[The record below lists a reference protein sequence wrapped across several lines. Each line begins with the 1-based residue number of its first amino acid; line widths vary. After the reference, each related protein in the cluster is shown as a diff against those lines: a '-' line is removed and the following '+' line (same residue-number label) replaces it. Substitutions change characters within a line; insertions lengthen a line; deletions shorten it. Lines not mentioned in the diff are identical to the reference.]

1 MKQLLKLKLQLFA
14 GEDGE
19 KEPTQEVENE
29 DFEETDDLDEDYE
42 DDDDVDFDD
51 TDDDEEDETEQ
62 EVETKK
68 VSNDKVKSH
77 TDNIKNQKQ
86 QNYNNA
92 KARIERRRQEELN
105 KAKREAYIEGI
116 KKSTNGVNSFTG
128 QPIKDETDVEI
139 YETMCEMNEKGLD
152 PVEDFYKYTA
162 EKRRNEKEQIRIQ
175 NEAKEKE
182 NAKLNTEIAEFINVY
197 GEDTLK
203 KVLNDADFEEFSKD
217 LVGAVPLKV
226 IYDKFLK
233 ISANTE
239 TKAEQLAIKKDARRK
254 SSSGALGKK
263 SKTSSSILDL
273 SPEEFQ
279 KAINEIAR
287 QY

>member
-1 MKQLLKLKLQLFA
+1 MKELVKFNLQLFA
-14 GEDGE
+14 EDESE
-19 KEPTQEVENE
+19 KEPTETVENE
-29 DFEETDDLDEDYE
+29 EIDETDDLDEDFEE
-42 DDDDVDFDD
+42 DDDFDFDD
-51 TDDDEEDETEQ
+51 TEDEEETE
-62 EVETKK
+62 EVEDKK

-77 TDNIKNQKQ
+77 VDNIKNQKK

-116 KKSTNGVNSFTG
+116 KKSTNGINSFTG
-128 QPIKDETDVEI
+128 EPIKDDADIEI
-139 YETMCEMNEKGLD
+139 YETMCEMSEKGLD
-152 PVEDFYKYTA
+152 PVDDFYKYTA

-182 NAKLNTEIAEFINVY
+182 NEKLNTEIAEFINAY
-197 GEDTLK
+197 GEETLK
-203 KVLNDADFEEFSKD
+203 KVLNDADFDEFSKD

-226 IYDKFLK
+226 IYDKFLRV
-233 ISANTE
+233 SAKTE
-239 TKAEQLAIKKDARRK
+239 TKAEELAIKKDARRK

-263 SKTSSSILDL
+263 STTTSSILDL

>member
-1 MKQLLKLKLQLFA
+1 MKDLLTLQLQLFA
-14 GEDGE
+14 GEDSE
-19 KEPTQEVENE
+19 KEPTETVENE
-29 DFEETDDLDEDYE
+29 EIDETDDLDENFDE
-42 DDDDVDFDD
+42 DDDFDFDD
-51 TDDDEEDETEQ
+51 TEDEEETE
-62 EVETKK
+62 EVEDKK

-77 TDNIKNQKQ
+77 VDTIKNQKK

-116 KKSTNGVNSFTG
+116 KKSTNGINSFTG
-128 QPIKDETDVEI
+128 EPIKDEADIEI
-139 YETMCEMNEKGLD
+139 YETMCEMSEKGLD
-152 PVEDFYKYTA
+152 PVDDFYKYTA

-182 NAKLNTEIAEFINVY
+182 NEKLNTEIAEFINAY
-197 GEDTLK
+197 GEETLK
-203 KVLNDADFEEFSKD
+203 KVLNDADFDEFSKD
-217 LVGAVPLKV
+217 LVGAIPLKV
-226 IYDKFLK
+226 IYDKFLRV
-233 ISANTE
+233 SAKTE
-239 TKAEQLAIKKDARRK
+239 TKAEELAIKKDARRK

-263 SKTSSSILDL
+263 STTTSSILDL

>member
-1 MKQLLKLKLQLFA
+1 MKELVKFNLQLFA
-14 GEDGE
+14 EDESE
-19 KEPTQEVENE
+19 KEPTETVENE
-29 DFEETDDLDEDYE
+29 EIDETDDLDEDFEE
-42 DDDDVDFDD
+42 DDDFDFDD
-51 TDDDEEDETEQ
+51 TEDEEETE
-62 EVETKK
+62 EVEDKK

-77 TDNIKNQKQ
+77 VDNIKNQKK

-116 KKSTNGVNSFTG
+116 KKSTNGINSFTG
-128 QPIKDETDVEI
+128 EPIKDDADIEI
-139 YETMCEMNEKGLD
+139 YETMCEMSEKGLD
-152 PVEDFYKYTA
+152 PVDDFYKYTA

-182 NAKLNTEIAEFINVY
+182 NEKLNTEIAEFINAY
-197 GEDTLK
+197 GEETLK
-203 KVLNDADFEEFSKD
+203 KVLNDADFDEFSKD

-226 IYDKFLK
+226 IYDKFLRV
-233 ISANTE
+233 SAKTE
-239 TKAEQLAIKKDARRK
+239 TKAEELAIKKDARRK

-263 SKTSSSILDL
+263 STTTSSILDL

-279 KAINEIAR
+279 NAINEIAR

>member
-1 MKQLLKLKLQLFA
+1 MKDLLTLQLQLFA

-19 KEPTQEVENE
+19 KEPTEEVENE
-29 DFEETDDLDEDYE
+29 NFEETDDLDEDFD

-51 TDDDEEDETEQ
+51 TEDEDEE
-62 EVETKK
+62 EVEEKK
-68 VSNDKVKSH
+68 VDNDKVKPH
-77 TDNIKNQKQ
+77 VDNIKNQKQ

-128 QPIKDETDVEI
+128 QPIKDDTDVEI
-139 YETMCEMNEKGLD
+139 YETMCEMSEKGLD
-152 PVEDFYKYTA
+152 PVDDFYKYTA

-182 NAKLNTEIAEFINVY
+182 NARLNNEIAEFINAY
-197 GEDTLK
+197 GEETLK
-203 KVLNDADFEEFSKD
+203 KALNDADFDEFSKD

-233 ISANTE
+233 VSAKTE
-239 TKAEQLAIKKDARRK
+239 TKAEELAIKKDARRK

-263 SKTSSSILDL
+263 SKPSSSILDL

>member
-1 MKQLLKLKLQLFA
+1 MKDLLTLQLQLFA

-19 KEPTQEVENE
+19 KEPTKEVENE
-29 DFEETDDLDEDYE
+29 DFEETDDLDEDFDE
-42 DDDDVDFDD
+42 DEDFDFDD
-51 TDDDEEDETEQ
+51 TEDEEETE
-62 EVETKK
+62 EVEDKK

-77 TDNIKNQKQ
+77 VDTIKNQKQ

-128 QPIKDETDVEI
+128 QPIKDDTDVEI
-139 YETMCEMNEKGLD
+139 YETMCEMSEKGLD
-152 PVEDFYKYTA
+152 PVDDFYKYTA

-182 NAKLNTEIAEFINVY
+182 NAKLNNEIAEFINAY
-197 GEDTLK
+197 GEETLK
-203 KVLNDADFEEFSKD
+203 KALNDADFDEFSKD

-233 ISANTE
+233 VSAKTE
-239 TKAEQLAIKKDARRK
+239 TKAEELAIKKDARRK

-263 SKTSSSILDL
+263 SKPSSSILDL